1 MTPRSASTRERE
13 TPSAL
18 VRGDVWFPLLLF
30 VSMRLAFVAFSYIG
44 MTLVPHLYLH
54 EEGRQAFMKPYPA
67 FDGLC
72 RWDCAWFLRIM
83 DEGFSQLENAKVFPL
98 YPALAWTLSRVTG
111 WNRIVSLLII
121 ANAASL
127 ASYFVIYRLFR
138 KLEGSAAA
146 RWGLMLFASYPFAY
160 YQAVAYSEPML
171 ILGSASAL
179 WFASRGRHLWA
190 GTALGLGLMARHV
203 TIFFG
208 LGLLA
213 QQLLRSG
220 LRPKRLLWNVDFL
233 GLAIPFAFLAAW
245 SWYLARKVGDPLA
258 YWHARELN
266 FGPEVFWSVREV
278 FKNVPYESRR
288 ELYFYMAFSL
298 IPLAGTIALFAKR
311 RTIPLGAAA
320 MGVMAAAYYG
330 GGIALG
336 RYSSACWPAFLPLGV
351 MLSRRPLLQGPV
363 VGALML
369 LQGAFF
375 WLFSHQWPIL

>member
-1 MTPRSASTRERE
+1 MDKMSEERE
-13 TPSAL
+13 TPRVLA
-18 VRGDVWFPLLLF
+18 RGDAWFPLLLF
-30 VSMRLAFVAFSYIG
+30 ASTRLAFVTFSYIG
-44 MTLVPHLYLH
+44 MTLVPQLSLH
-54 EEGRQAFMKPYPA
+54 EDRRQAVMKPYPA

-72 RWDCAWFLRIM
+72 RWDCGWFVRIM
-83 DEGFSQLENAKVFPL
+83 REGFSQLEDAKVFPL
-98 YPALAWTLSRVTG
+98 YPAVSWVLSRATG
-111 WNRIVSLLII
+111 WNHVVSLLVV
-121 ANAASL
+121 ANVASL

-160 YQAVAYSEPML
+160 YQAAAYSEPMM
-171 ILGSASAL
+171 ILGSAAAL
-179 WFASRGRHLWA
+179 WFASRGKHLWA
-190 GTALGLGLMARHV
+190 GTALGLGMMARHV

-208 LGLLA
+208 LGLLVE
-213 QQLLRSG
+213 QLRRSG
-220 LRPKRLLWNVDFL
+220 LRPKRLLWSVDFL

-245 SWYLARKVGDPLA
+245 SWYLDRKVGDPLA
-258 YWHARELN
+258 YWHARGLN

-288 ELYFYMAFSL
+288 ELYFYMFFSL

-311 RTIPLGAAA
+311 RRFPLGAAA
-320 MGVMAAAYYG
+320 VGVMAAAYYG

-375 WLFSHQWPIL
+375 WLFSHQWPVL